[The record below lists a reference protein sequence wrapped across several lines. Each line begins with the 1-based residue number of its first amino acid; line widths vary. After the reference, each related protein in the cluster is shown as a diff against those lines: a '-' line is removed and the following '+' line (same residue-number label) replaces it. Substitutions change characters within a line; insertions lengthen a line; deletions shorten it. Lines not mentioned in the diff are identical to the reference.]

1 MLYPENS
8 CQIHV
13 FYSNFCF
20 RSLRVWSLLRRPLI
34 LLGWF
39 LCPVQHKPRPRPVPL
54 HVEDPPAQHCLLT
67 RPFLC
72 TTRSWR
78 PCEGRSAACSRA
90 CWWARCSGRGVPAPR
105 PCAPSLRPV
114 LSPAPPSPVPTPAS
128 GPAPR
133 ACARALRPAPA
144 AAIPA
149 ALQQAVKSESVR
161 PPTAFLFFK
170 IIVALRGS

>member
-1 MLYPENS
+1 MLPILYPENS

-54 HVEDPPAQHCLLT
+54 HVEDPPAQHRLLT

-72 TTRSWR
+72 TARSWR

-105 PCAPSLRPV
+105 PRARAPEPGPHARIRPCAPSLRPC
-114 LSPAPPSPVPTPAS
+114 PQA
-128 GPAPR
+128 R
-133 ACARALRPAPA
+133 ACCRDSCRSATSREIRKCETSNR
-144 AAIPA
+144 IP
-149 ALQQAVKSESVR
+149 
-161 PPTAFLFFK
+161 LFQDYC
-170 IIVALRGS
+170 GS